1 MRLTNALMVL
11 VDISGYTRFITQR
24 TLALT
29 HAEQIITELLESV
42 INCSRHP
49 MQLNKLEGDAALL
62 FGEVATHDVEA
73 ARDAC
78 GQIRAFFTAFDACLS
93 NLQAMRV
100 HCDCPACT
108 NISALSLKAFVH
120 SGEIAIKQVQRF
132 EELAGEPVIR
142 LHRMMKNSVT
152 ERVYVL
158 CTPQAAALAQL
169 DTAVMRAHSEDL
181 DGFGPTPLW
190 LVDPAELP
198 ELQERDPS
206 ASPYRP
212 GDTTG
217 PVSYRIS
224 LGQRVRRWFV
234 RLWG

>member
-1 MRLTNALMVL
+1 
-11 VDISGYTRFITQR
+11 
-24 TLALT
+24 
-29 HAEQIITELLESV
+29 
-42 INCSRHP
+42 

-62 FGEVATHDVEA
+62 FGEVATQDVEA
-73 ARDAC
+73 ARDAF

-142 LHRMMKNSVT
+142 LHRMMKNTVA

-158 CTPQAAALAQL
+158 CTPHAAALAQL
-169 DTAVMRAHSEDL
+169 DPAALKTHSEDL

-190 LVDPAELP
+190 LIDPAELP
-198 ELQERDPS
+198 EPDERDQSVS
-206 ASPYRP
+206 ADRQVNAA
-212 GDTTG
+212 G
-217 PVSYRIS
+217 PVPYRIS
-224 LGQRVRRWFV
+224 FGLRMRRWLL